1 MFNLGFVRERERS
14 DIPFGLDH
22 GDQTKITTSMD
33 SIMERVVYTQ
43 SRERRWT
50 SRRLSDFGRILI
62 RRGIAPRLLCL
73 GKPRQ

>member
-1 MFNLGFVRERERS
+1 MGGVREGARLN
-14 DIPFGLDH
+14 IPFGLDH
-22 GDQTKITTSMD
+22 SDQAKITTSMD

-43 SRERRWT
+43 SRESRWT

-62 RRGIAPRLLCL
+62 CRGIVPRLLCA